1 MIKTVLRIDGMMCSM
16 CESHI
21 NDVIRQ
27 NFDIKKVSSSHSKG
41 ETVVESNAPL
51 DEEKLASVIANTG
64 YEFKD
69 IVSTE
74 EIKEKKGLF
83 GFLKK

>member
-27 NFDIKKVSSSHSKG
+27 NFDIKKVSSSHLKG

-64 YEFKD
+64 YELKD